1 MKIEFAVTLPV
12 ADVLVIPVQKNGTD
26 AAIGGRAGQDI
37 LAAAAAAARFE
48 GEAGAIAEA
57 FVGADGA
64 VNRVLLVGIGE
75 GSETDWERAGG
86 AGQKC
91 PSREPRLSAYRRM
104 CIELVAAGGPQL
116 ITRTLTRGTNVPRS
130 PI

>member
-1 MKIEFAVTLPV
+1 MKIEFAATLPV

-26 AAIGGRAGQDI
+26 AAIGGRAGQDV

-64 VNRVLLVGIGE
+64 VSRVLLVGIGD
-75 GSETDWERAGG
+75 GSEPDWERAGG
-86 AGQKC
+86 AVTGATRDAA
-91 PSREPRLSAYRRM
+91 PGSATTARDPRCRPCRRR
-104 CIELVAAGGPQL
+104 P
-116 ITRTLTRGTNVPRS
+116 
-130 PI
+130 